1 MIDDRAKKVKLLI
14 LDVDG
19 VLTDGG
25 IVYDNFGDELKFF
38 NVLDG
43 FGMALLY
50 NSGIKSAIIT
60 AKKTRIVKRRAGDM
74 HVAAVYSSKKKLKAY
89 QRLLKRFRLK
99 DEEVCFMGDDLLDL
113 PLMKRAGFAI
123 APPNAADEVKNSSH
137 YITGR
142 EGGKGAVR
150 EVIEIILKSQGLWD
164 KIISGY
170 SE

>member
-19 VLTDGG
+19 VLTDGR

-43 FGMALLY
+43 FGMVLLHQA
-50 NSGIKSAIIT
+50 GIKSAIIT
-60 AKKTRIVKRRAGDM
+60 AKKTRIVKRRARDM
-74 HVAAVYSSKKKLKAY
+74 RVALVYSDHKKLKVY
-89 QRLLKRFRLK
+89 LKLLKKFRLK
-99 DEEVCFMGDDLLDL
+99 DEEICFMGDDLLDL
-113 PLMKRAGFAI
+113 ALMKRAGFAV
-123 APPNAADEVKNSSH
+123 APPNAAEEVKNSSH
-137 YITGR
+137 YITSR

-170 SE
+170 SK